1 MLFEFI
7 NKVLVPMSD
16 KRTVASATDLFL
28 MEKLSKVEQINLH
41 AIMLEHTHKVMP
53 WKNARHG
60 IPYVYILNHIF
71 THFEVPVGRGV
82 PGTMK

>member
-1 MLFEFI
+1 
-7 NKVLVPMSD
+7 MSD

-41 AIMLEHTHKVMP
+41 AIMLEHMHKVMT